1 MAVILDASN
10 IFISNVCVA
19 YNNAGDDM
27 TPLMIKNIIL
37 NNVAAIKKRYIDKYP
52 GNFILACDG
61 KGYWRKDVYP
71 YYKMKR
77 ADGRAASPMDWAMIF
92 DTLNEL
98 YEEIQ
103 EFFPW
108 HLVKVDGL
116 EGDDIIS
123 ILVQHLQTNELV
135 ANGVYFDEPQPI
147 IIVSADKDFLQ
158 LQDYPNVSQYSP
170 PQRKFLK
177 NDKSPL
183 EDKYLKIIG
192 GDAGDGIVNI
202 FSDDNCFAIGKR
214 QTPASKKKVQPIL
227 ESLMNTG
234 ELPDGTPQKII
245 DNFKRNKML
254 IDLVDLQSPPEL
266 KQKAIEMY
274 ESIDNSN
281 KGKGLLY
288 NYFVKNGMKNLLKDI
303 NKF

>member
-10 IFISNVCVA
+10 ILISNVCVA
-19 YNNAGDDM
+19 YANAGDDM
-27 TPLMIKNIIL
+27 TPLMIKNMIL
-37 NNVAAIKKRYIDKYP
+37 NNLAATKKRYIDKYP

-71 YYKMKR
+71 FYKMKR
-77 ADGRAASPMDWAMIF
+77 AEGRAASPMDWGMIF

-98 YEEIQ
+98 YEEIEQ
-103 EFFPW
+103 IFPW

-123 ILVQHLQTNELV
+123 ILVEYFQENELV

-158 LQDYPNVSQYSP
+158 LQHYPNVTQYSP

-177 NDKSPL
+177 NDKSAL
-183 EDKYLKIIG
+183 EDKYAKIIG

-227 ESLMNTG
+227 ESLMATG
-234 ELPDGTPQKII
+234 ELPEDASSELRA
-245 DNFKRNKML
+245 NFKRNKML

-266 KQKAIEMY
+266 KQQALDMYKAV
-274 ESIDNSN
+274 DNSK

-288 NYFVKNGMKNLLKDI
+288 NYFVSNGMKNLLKDI